1 MSFRIIYGRAGTGK
15 SEYCYREIAQKIKK
29 ENKILIITPEQIFL
43 ITPEQFSFTAE
54 KKLMDAIDT
63 QAVFNA
69 EVVTLSRMAYRV
81 ISEIGGK
88 NETNLSKCGKAML
101 IYSILSNN
109 KNELKFLGKTDEN
122 VDMLDT
128 AITEFKKH
136 GISVEQLKQEIEN
149 QEDIY
154 LKNKLQDLNVVY
166 SGFEEQ
172 LAGKYIDET
181 DLLTILAE
189 NIDKTD
195 MFKDA
200 VIYIDEFAGFTSQEY
215 HIIEKLIQIAKQ
227 VTITICTDGLHEIK
241 NPDTDIFYSNEVT
254 VTKLLEVAQNCDVK
268 IEEIKLE
275 ETYRFKNSE
284 LKHLEKNLYENK
296 PQKYN
301 SQIKNIQL
309 FLAKNQYSE
318 IEEVARNVL
327 KLVRDEGYRYRDI
340 SIITKNIAT
349 YSSLAR
355 AIFDK
360 YDIPIFI
367 DENRDLNQNIVI
379 QYILGILEIFIK
391 NWSYEAVFNYI
402 KTGFSNIEE
411 DDIFKLEKYCLKW
424 GIKQNKWKKEFTYG
438 NYEEKDKTDIERLE
452 QIRKDLVTPLMN
464 LKYKIDENKTVEG
477 ISKAIYEFLVEQQI
491 YEKAQIKIQELN
503 EIGQIDLANEY
514 ESSIQT
520 IIEILDEIVLVF
532 KDDKITID
540 KYNQIL
546 KIGFKNS
553 SLTKIPGTQ
562 DQVIMG
568 DVDRSRSHKVKAIF
582 IIGLNDGE
590 FPSVR
595 KDEGFL
601 NDADREV
608 LKQNGIELAKGTIDK
623 LYEDSFNIYK
633 AFTTAEEKLYLLY
646 SSSDMQGK
654 ALRPSM
660 LINKI
665 KKIYPMLQEQS
676 DVIER
681 RSEILNKKTTYEELI
696 INLSKLKEQDSI
708 EKLWYYIYDYY
719 QKNSEWNE
727 KLKQSLKGLEYT
739 NIPDKIDQNNIDRLY
754 GNTLV
759 TSISKLERYR
769 SCPFSYYLQ
778 YGLKIK
784 PQEEL
789 KIQTLNT
796 GTFIHEVIDEFFG
809 TVKEVG
815 IKLEE
820 ITEEQLSEI
829 INKIIDSKLGQ
840 NKNYIFTSTAKYRA
854 LVIRLKK
861 IIKKALKYIIGTIV
875 QSRFEV
881 LGTEVEFG
889 EKGKYKPIRLTLED
903 GKRIEIIGK
912 IDRIDTAQGEDGKY
926 LRIIDYKSSAK
937 NIDLNEVY
945 AGLQIQLL
953 TYLDAACKEEDLM
966 PAGVLYF
973 SMLEQMIKSDK
984 RLEQEEI
991 EEKIRSNFKMKG
1003 LILADVKV
1011 VKLHDKNLQNGSSA
1025 LVPAYIGKDG
1035 ELSEKKTSGVTAEQF
1050 KDLQKYMYTIIKQ
1063 ISKEILG
1070 GNIDLKPYYK
1080 DKKTPCKYCDYK
1092 SICSFNMGGCENS
1105 YNYIDK
1111 KSKEEILSKLAK
1123 GAPVCDNF

>member
-1 MSFRIIYGRAGTGK
+1 MSLRIIYGRAGTGK
-15 SEYCYREIAQKIKK
+15 SEYCYREIAEKIKAD
-29 ENKILIITPEQIFL
+29 NQILI

-54 KKLMDAIDT
+54 KKLMEAIDAN
-63 QAVFNA
+63 AVFNA

-81 ISEIGGK
+81 INEIGGRT
-88 NETNLSKCGKAML
+88 ETNLSKCGKAML
-101 IYSILSNN
+101 IYSILNNN
-109 KNELKFLGKTDEN
+109 KKELKLIGKNDEN

-136 GISVEQLKQEIEN
+136 GISIEQLKQEIDK

-154 LKNKLQDLNVVY
+154 LKNKLTDLSLVY
-166 SGFEEQ
+166 EGFENQ
-172 LAGKYIDET
+172 LSGKYIDET

-189 NIDKTD
+189 NIENTD
-195 MFKDA
+195 MFNNQY
-200 VIYIDEFAGFTSQEY
+200 IYIDEFAGFTKQEY
-215 HIIEKLIQIAKQ
+215 QIIEKLILVANQ
-227 VTITICTDGLHEIK
+227 VTVTICIDELNIPK
-241 NPDTDIFYSNEVT
+241 NPNTDIFYSNENT
-254 VTKLLEVAQNCDVK
+254 VNKLFEIAQNCGTKV
-268 IEEIKLE
+268 EEIKLE
-275 ETYRFKNSE
+275 NKYRFKSNE
-284 LKHLEKNLYENK
+284 LKHLEENLYENR
-296 PQKYN
+296 PHKYTN
-301 SQIKNIQL
+301 SVENIKL

-318 IEEVARNVL
+318 IEEVAKNIL
-327 KLVRDEGYRYRDI
+327 KLVRDNGYRYKDI
-340 SIITKNIAT
+340 SIITKNISN

-367 DENRDLNQNIVI
+367 DENRDLNQNIII
-379 QYILGILEIFIK
+379 QYILSVLEIFTK
-391 NWSYEAVFNYI
+391 NWSYESVFNYI

-411 DDIFKLEKYCLKW
+411 DEIFKLEKYCLKW

-438 NYEEKDKTDIERLE
+438 KYEEKDKTEIERLE
-452 QIRKDLVTPLMN
+452 RIRKDIVNPLMK
-464 LKYKIDENKTVEG
+464 LKSDIDNDKTAEG
-477 ISKAIYEFLVEQQI
+477 ISKSIYKFLVEENI
-491 YEKAQIKIQELN
+491 AEKINKKIEEL
-503 EIGQIDLANEY
+503 EKVGQVDLVKEY
-514 ESSIQT
+514 QSSLQT
-520 IIEILDEIVLVF
+520 ILDILDEIVLVF
-532 KDDKITID
+532 SDDKMTID
-540 KYNQIL
+540 KYAQIL
-546 KIGFKNS
+546 KVGFKNS
-553 SLTKIPGTQ
+553 NLTKIPGTQ

-590 FPSVR
+590 FPSVH

-601 NDADREV
+601 NDLDRET
-608 LKQNGIELAKGTIDK
+608 LKQDGIELAKGTIEN
-623 LYEDSFNIYK
+623 LYEDNFNIYK
-633 AFTTAEEKLYLLY
+633 AFSTAEEKLYLLY
-646 SSSDMQGK
+646 SSSDVQGK

-665 KKIYPMLQEQS
+665 KKIYPMLQEES
-676 DVIER
+676 DVIETKA
-681 RSEILNKKTTYEELI
+681 EVLNKKTTYDELI
-696 INLSKLKEQDSI
+696 IQLSKLKEQDEI
-708 EKLWYYIYDYY
+708 DKVWYYVYDYY
-719 QKNSEWNE
+719 KKDTEWNT
-727 KLKQSLKGLEYT
+727 KLEQNLKGLNYT
-739 NIPDKIDQNNIDRLY
+739 NIPEKIEQTNIDKLY

-784 PQEEL
+784 PEEEL

-796 GTFIHEVIDEFFG
+796 GTFIHEIIDEFFEA
-809 TVKEVG
+809 VREVE
-815 IKLEE
+815 IKLAE
-820 ITEEQLSEI
+820 ITDEQLAEI
-829 INKIIDSKLGQ
+829 INKIIDEKLKQ
-840 NKNYIFTSTAKYRA
+840 SQNYIFTSTAKYRA
-854 LVIRLKK
+854 LVVRLKK
-861 IIKKALKYIIGTIV
+861 IIQKALKYIIGTLV

-912 IDRIDTAQGEDGKY
+912 IDRIDTAQSEDGRY

-973 SMLEQMIKSDK
+973 SMLEQMIKADK
-984 RLEQEEI
+984 RMEQEEI
-991 EEKIRSNFKMKG
+991 EEKIRANFKMKG
-1003 LILADVKV
+1003 LILADVNV
-1011 VKLHDKNLQNGSSA
+1011 VKLHDKKLEKGSSA
-1025 LVPAYIGKDG
+1025 LVPAYIDKEGN
-1035 ELSEKKTSGVTAEQF
+1035 LSEKKTSGVTAEQF
-1050 KDLQKYMYTIIKQ
+1050 EELQKYMYIVIKQ

-1092 SICSFNMGGCENS
+1092 SVCGFNMGGCENN

-1111 KSKEEILSKLAK
+1111 KSKEEILAK
-1123 GAPVCDNF
+1123 IKKCEGK

>member
-29 ENKILIITPEQIFL
+29 ENKILI

-166 SGFEEQ
+166 NGFEEQ

-424 GIKQNKWKKEFTYG
+424 GIKQNKWKKEFSYG
-438 NYEEKDKTDIERLE
+438 NYEEKDKADIERLE

-491 YEKAQIKIQELN
+491 YEKVQIKIQELN

-665 KKIYPMLQEQS
+665 KKIYSMLQEQS

-754 GNTLV
+754 GNTLI

-809 TVKEVG
+809 TVREVG

-991 EEKIRSNFKMKG
+991 EEKIRANFKMKG

-1025 LVPAYIGKDG
+1025 LIPAYIGKDG

-1111 KSKEEILSKLAK
+1111 KSKEEILSKLSK
-1123 GAPVCDNF
+1123 ETK

>member
-29 ENKILIITPEQIFL
+29 ENKILI

-438 NYEEKDKTDIERLE
+438 NYEEKDKADIERLE

-491 YEKAQIKIQELN
+491 YEKVQIKIQELN

-696 INLSKLKEQDSI
+696 INLNKLKEQDSI

-754 GNTLV
+754 GNTLI

-809 TVKEVG
+809 TVREVG

-991 EEKIRSNFKMKG
+991 EEKIRANFKMKG

-1011 VKLHDKNLQNGSSA
+1011 VKLHDKNLQNGNSA

-1111 KSKEEILSKLAK
+1111 KSKEEILSKLSK
-1123 GAPVCDNF
+1123 ETK

>member
-15 SEYCYREIAQKIKK
+15 SEYCYREIAKKIKK
-29 ENKILIITPEQIFL
+29 ENKILIITPEQ
-43 ITPEQFSFTAE
+43 FSFTAE
-54 KKLMDAIDT
+54 KKLMNAIDT
-63 QAVFNA
+63 QAVLNA

-81 ISEIGGK
+81 INEIGGK
-88 NETNLSKCGKAML
+88 TETNLSKCGKAML
-101 IYSILSNN
+101 IYSILNNN
-109 KNELKFLGKTDEN
+109 KKELKFLGKTDEN

-136 GISVEQLKQEIEN
+136 GISVEQLSEEIDK

-154 LKNKLQDLNVVY
+154 LKNKLKDLSIVY
-166 SGFEEQ
+166 NGFEEQ
-172 LAGKYIDET
+172 LSGKYIDET
-181 DLLTILAE
+181 DVLTILADNIE
-189 NIDKTD
+189 NTD
-195 MFKDA
+195 MFKNA

-215 HIIEKLIQIAKQ
+215 QIIEKLVKVAKQ
-227 VTITICTDGLHEIK
+227 VTITICTDELHDVK
-241 NPDTDIFYSNEVT
+241 NPDTDIFYSNQVT
-254 VTKLLEVAQNCDVK
+254 VNKLLEVAQNCDVK

-275 ETYRFKNSE
+275 DTYRFKSPE
-284 LKHLEKNLYENK
+284 LKHLEQNLYDNK
-296 PQKYN
+296 PKKYN
-301 SQIKNIQL
+301 NQVENMQL

-318 IEEVARNVL
+318 IEEVAKNIL

-367 DENRDLNQNIVI
+367 DENRELNQNIVI
-379 QYILGILEIFIK
+379 QYVLAILEIFIK
-391 NWSYEAVFNYI
+391 NWSYESVFNYI

-438 NYEEKDKTDIERLE
+438 NYEEKDKAEIERLE
-452 QIRKDLVTPLMN
+452 QIRKDLVNPLMN
-464 LKYKIDENKTVEG
+464 LKHKIDENKTVKG

-491 YEKAQIKIQELN
+491 FEKVQKKIDELN

-514 ESSIQT
+514 ESSLQN

-532 KDDKITID
+532 DEDKITID

-601 NDADREV
+601 NDTDREI
-608 LKQNGIELAKGTIDK
+608 LKQDGLELAKGTIDK

-665 KKIYPMLQEQS
+665 KKIYPMLQEKS
-676 DVIER
+676 DVIEKEG
-681 RSEILNKKTTYEELI
+681 EILNKKTTYEELI
-696 INLSKLKEQDSI
+696 ANLSKLKEQDI
-708 EKLWYYIYDYY
+708 DKIWYYVYDYY
-719 QKNSEWNE
+719 KKDTEWNE
-727 KLKQSLKGLEYT
+727 KLQQSLKGLEYT
-739 NIPDKIDQNNIDRLY
+739 NIPEKIEQNNIDRLY

-796 GTFIHEVIDEFFG
+796 GTFIHEVIDEFFE
-809 TVKEVG
+809 TVKAQG

-820 ITEEQLSEI
+820 IEEEQLSEI
-829 INKIIDSKLGQ
+829 INKIIDAKLGQ

-912 IDRIDTAQGEDGKY
+912 IDRIDTAQGEGGKY

-953 TYLDAACKEEDLM
+953 TYLDASCKEEDLM

-973 SMLEQMIKSDK
+973 SMLEQMIKSNK
-984 RLEQEEI
+984 RMQQEEI
-991 EEKIRSNFKMKG
+991 EEKIRANFKMKG

-1050 KDLQKYMYTIIKQ
+1050 KDLQKYMYTVIKQ
-1063 ISKEILG
+1063 ISTEILG

-1111 KSKEEILSKLAK
+1111 KSKEEILRKLR
-1123 GAPVCDNF
+1123 D

>member
-29 ENKILIITPEQIFL
+29 ENKILI

-227 VTITICTDGLHEIK
+227 VTIIICTDGLHEIK

-438 NYEEKDKTDIERLE
+438 NYEEKDKADIERLE

-491 YEKAQIKIQELN
+491 YEKVQIKIQELN

-754 GNTLV
+754 GNTLI

-809 TVKEVG
+809 TVREVG

-889 EKGKYKPIRLTLED
+889 EKGKYKPIRLTLKD

-991 EEKIRSNFKMKG
+991 EEKIRANFKMKG

-1011 VKLHDKNLQNGSSA
+1011 VKLHDKNLQNGNSA

-1111 KSKEEILSKLAK
+1111 KSKEEILSKLSK
-1123 GAPVCDNF
+1123 ETK

>member
-1 MSFRIIYGRAGTGK
+1 MSLRIIYGRAGTGK
-15 SEYCYREIAQKIKK
+15 SEYCYREIAEKIKAD
-29 ENKILIITPEQIFL
+29 NQILI

-54 KKLMDAIDT
+54 KKLMEAIDAN
-63 QAVFNA
+63 AVFNA

-81 ISEIGGK
+81 INEIGGRT
-88 NETNLSKCGKAML
+88 ETNLSKCGKAML
-101 IYSILSNN
+101 IYSILNNN
-109 KNELKFLGKTDEN
+109 KKELKLIGKNDEN

-136 GISVEQLKQEIEN
+136 GISIEQLKQEIDK

-154 LKNKLQDLNVVY
+154 LKNKLTDLSLVY
-166 SGFEEQ
+166 EGFENQ
-172 LAGKYIDET
+172 LSGKYIDET

-189 NIDKTD
+189 NIENTD
-195 MFKDA
+195 MFNNQY
-200 VIYIDEFAGFTSQEY
+200 IYIDEFAGFTKQEY
-215 HIIEKLIQIAKQ
+215 QIIEKLILVANQ
-227 VTITICTDGLHEIK
+227 VTVTICIDELNIPK
-241 NPDTDIFYSNEVT
+241 NPNTDIFYSNENT
-254 VTKLLEVAQNCDVK
+254 VNKLFEIAQNCGTKV
-268 IEEIKLE
+268 EEIKLE
-275 ETYRFKNSE
+275 NKYRFKSNE
-284 LKHLEKNLYENK
+284 LKHLEENLYENR
-296 PQKYN
+296 PHKYTN
-301 SQIKNIQL
+301 SVENIKL

-318 IEEVARNVL
+318 IEEVAKNIL
-327 KLVRDEGYRYRDI
+327 KLVRDNGYRYKDI
-340 SIITKNIAT
+340 SIITKNISN

-367 DENRDLNQNIVI
+367 DENRDLNQNIII
-379 QYILGILEIFIK
+379 QYILSVLEIFTK
-391 NWSYEAVFNYI
+391 NWSYESVFNYI

-411 DDIFKLEKYCLKW
+411 DEIFKLEKYCLKW

-438 NYEEKDKTDIERLE
+438 KYEEKDKTEIERLE
-452 QIRKDLVTPLMN
+452 RIRKDIVNPLMK
-464 LKYKIDENKTVEG
+464 LKSDIDNDKTAEG
-477 ISKAIYEFLVEQQI
+477 ISKSIYKFLVEENI
-491 YEKAQIKIQELN
+491 AEKINKKIEEL
-503 EIGQIDLANEY
+503 EKVGQVDLVKEY
-514 ESSIQT
+514 QSSLQT
-520 IIEILDEIVLVF
+520 ILDILDEIVLVF
-532 KDDKITID
+532 SDDKMTID
-540 KYNQIL
+540 KYAQIL
-546 KIGFKNS
+546 KVGFKNS
-553 SLTKIPGTQ
+553 NLTKIPVTQ

-590 FPSVR
+590 FPSVH

-601 NDADREV
+601 NDLDRET
-608 LKQNGIELAKGTIDK
+608 LKQDGIELAKGTIEN
-623 LYEDSFNIYK
+623 LYEDNFNIYK
-633 AFTTAEEKLYLLY
+633 AFSTAEEKLYLLY
-646 SSSDMQGK
+646 SSSDVQGK

-665 KKIYPMLQEQS
+665 KKIYPMLQEES
-676 DVIER
+676 DVIETKA
-681 RSEILNKKTTYEELI
+681 EVLNKKTTYDELI
-696 INLSKLKEQDSI
+696 IQLSKLKEQDEI
-708 EKLWYYIYDYY
+708 DKVWYYVYDYY
-719 QKNSEWNE
+719 KKDTEWNT
-727 KLKQSLKGLEYT
+727 KLEQNLKGLNYT
-739 NIPDKIDQNNIDRLY
+739 NIPEKIEQTNIDKLY

-784 PQEEL
+784 PEEEL

-796 GTFIHEVIDEFFG
+796 GTFIHEIIDEFFEA
-809 TVKEVG
+809 VREAE
-815 IKLEE
+815 IKLAE
-820 ITEEQLSEI
+820 ITDEQLAEI
-829 INKIIDSKLGQ
+829 INKIIDEKLKQ
-840 NKNYIFTSTAKYRA
+840 SQNYIFTSTAKYRA
-854 LVIRLKK
+854 LVVRLKK
-861 IIKKALKYIIGTIV
+861 IIQKALKYIIGTLV

-912 IDRIDTAQGEDGKY
+912 IDRIDTAQSEDGRY

-973 SMLEQMIKSDK
+973 SMLEQMIKADK
-984 RLEQEEI
+984 RMEQEEI
-991 EEKIRSNFKMKG
+991 EEKIRANFKMKG
-1003 LILADVKV
+1003 LILADVNV
-1011 VKLHDKNLQNGSSA
+1011 VKLHDKKLEKGSSA
-1025 LVPAYIGKDG
+1025 LVPAYIDKEGN
-1035 ELSEKKTSGVTAEQF
+1035 LSEKKTSGVTAEQF
-1050 KDLQKYMYTIIKQ
+1050 EELQKYMYIVIKQ
-1063 ISKEILG
+1063 ISREILG

-1092 SICSFNMGGCENS
+1092 SVCGFNMGGCENN

-1111 KSKEEILSKLAK
+1111 KSKEEILAK
-1123 GAPVCDNF
+1123 IKKCEGK